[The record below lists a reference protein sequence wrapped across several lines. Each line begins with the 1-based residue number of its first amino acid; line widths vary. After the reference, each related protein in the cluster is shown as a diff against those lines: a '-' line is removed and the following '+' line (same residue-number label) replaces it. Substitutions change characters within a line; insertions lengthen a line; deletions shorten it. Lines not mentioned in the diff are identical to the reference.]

1 MTRRNQRLR
10 AEIDLFVRRYA
21 RKKPR
26 GGEPNDRNYSRKT
39 QRKIRKLSAAEFD
52 EIVNGREEEE

>member
-1 MTRRNQRLR
+1 MNRRKQRLE
-10 AEIDLFVRRYA
+10 AELDLFVRRYA

-52 EIVNGREEEE
+52 ALVHGREEEE

>member
-1 MTRRNQRLR
+1 MNRRKQRLE
-10 AEIDLFVRRYA
+10 AELDLFVRRYA

-39 QRKIRKLSAAEFD
+39 QRKIGNFVHL
-52 EIVNGREEEE
+52 REEEE